1 MADNDEESN
10 NMSNDTAAED
20 SNNSSQVPC
29 VTEGALGEQSTVS
42 ITNLVSHVAVSNQCA
57 VAGNVAGEATS
68 TEGLSDFFHSTDEPS
83 KEENYS
89 EAVTQF
95 ADNDGLAE
103 QNVVTSFIQKA
114 ENCEAAVT
122 TDSECTTVTTELV
135 NAITPT
141 TTIIYVQP
149 DGSFV
154 EGSGLTAE
162 EQKQLVEQLAKQQL
176 VQVSESEAARILEQ
190 SQAPKPQPAAPQQHH
205 TGSLVPVDLQQV
217 IDHVNKSP
225 QTVVQVQQPH
235 VISPKVLPR
244 VVNEQSTSYITLD
257 PGSLLASAGQVSVA
271 TRPQPLT
278 IVQNASQ
285 RLQSVAKHVA
295 LQQSQNGTRLIQQKV
310 KVINVLCSIVW
321 GVLYCLNCTCEIY
334 YGSYQH

>member
-1 MADNDEESN
+1 MADNDDESN
-10 NMSNDTAAED
+10 NMSNDTVAED
-20 SNNSSQVPC
+20 SNNSLQVQC
-29 VTEGALGEQSTVS
+29 VSELPQSTVS
-42 ITNLVSHVAVSNQCA
+42 VTNLGSHVTVSNQCV
-57 VAGNVAGEATS
+57 VAANVAGEATN
-68 TEGLSDFFHSTDEPS
+68 TDGLADFFHSTEEPS
-83 KEENYS
+83 KEEKDCQV
-89 EAVTQF
+89 VTQF
-95 ADNDGLAE
+95 VDNGGLAE
-103 QNVVTSFIQKA
+103 QNVTSFIPKA
-114 ENCEAAVT
+114 ENFEAAVST
-122 TDSECTTVTTELV
+122 ECTAVTTEFV
-135 NAITPT
+135 NTITPT

-154 EGSGLTAE
+154 EGSGLTEE

-190 SQAPKPQPAAPQQHH
+190 SQAHKPQPAAPQHHH

-225 QTVVQVQQPH
+225 QTLSH

-244 VVNEQSTSYITLD
+244 VMSEQPTSYITLD
-257 PGSLLASAGQVSVA
+257 AGTLLASAGQVSMA
-271 TRPQPLT
+271 ARPQPLT

-310 KVINVLCSIVW
+310 KASMQFKLYLWNVKPVYSCCSA
-321 GVLYCLNCTCEIY
+321 LST
-334 YGSYQH
+334 

>member
-20 SNNSSQVPC
+20 SNNSSQVQC
-29 VTEGALGEQSTVS
+29 VSEGALGEQSTVS
-42 ITNLVSHVAVSNQCA
+42 LTNLVSHVGVNNQCA

-68 TEGLSDFFHSTDEPS
+68 TDGLADFFHSADEPS
-83 KEENYS
+83 KEEKDS
-89 EAVTQF
+89 QAVSQF

-103 QNVVTSFIQKA
+103 QNAVTSFIPKA
-114 ENCEAAVT
+114 ENCEVT
-122 TDSECTTVTTELV
+122 TDTECATVTTELV

-190 SQAPKPQPAAPQQHH
+190 SQAPKPQPVAPQQHH

-244 VVNEQSTSYITLD
+244 VVNEQPASYITLD
-257 PGSLLASAGQVSVA
+257 PSSLLAGAGQVTVA
-271 TRPQPLT
+271 ARPQPLT

-310 KVINVLCSIVW
+310 KV
-321 GVLYCLNCTCEIY
+321 
-334 YGSYQH
+334 